1 MKQLSR
7 ARRVGLTAVL
17 CALVLRLWSEGYG
30 EKFLTWLTGPDAAAF
45 MIYLETGRDVRFS
58 PSLPAFSPDFMESP
72 PAATLPP
79 TEPTLPCFS
88 DADGLE
94 LYYASTE
101 DPDIPALL
109 AQPLSWNLRG
119 EEPTVLIIHTHTT
132 ESYTRVDEPY
142 KESAAWRTADEGYNM
157 VSIGDIVA
165 DILKENGIPVIHD
178 RELHDYPSYNGS
190 YTRTRKAIEDYVNQC
205 PSIQL
210 ILDLH
215 RDAAGEGRNQMR
227 TSATVEGQRSAQLM
241 LVMGTNYDTYPDNLS
256 LALKVHA
263 QLESQCPGITRPLQ
277 LRAARFNQDL
287 CPGSL
292 LVEVG
297 AAGNTHP
304 EAHRA
309 AEELAKAIVALADGT
324 AAEPPANASP
334 ADQSS

>member
-1 MKQLSR
+1 MKQQSC
-7 ARRVGLTAVL
+7 ARRVGITAIL

-30 EKFLTWLTGPDAAAF
+30 EKLLNLLTSPQAAAF
-45 MIYLETGRDVRFS
+45 YIYLETGRDVRFS
-58 PSLPAFSPDFMESP
+58 PSLPDFSPDFMESP

-79 TEPTLPCFS
+79 TEPTLPSFS

-109 AQPLSWNLRG
+109 AQPLRWNLRG
-119 EEPTVLIIHTHTT
+119 EEPTVLIVHTHTT

-142 KESAAWRTADEGYNM
+142 TESAAWRTADENYNM
-157 VSIGDIVA
+157 VAIGEIVKH
-165 DILKENGIPVIHD
+165 ILEENGIPVIHD

-190 YTRTRKAIEDYVNQC
+190 YARTRRVIQDYVNQY

-210 ILDLH
+210 VLDLH
-215 RDAAGEGRNQMR
+215 RDAAGEGSNQMR
-227 TSATVEGQRSAQLM
+227 TSATVDGEPSAQLM
-241 LVMGTNYDTYPDNLS
+241 LVMGTNYDSYPENLS
-256 LALKVHA
+256 LALKLHA
-263 QLESQCPGITRPLQ
+263 QLEQQCPGITRPLQ

-304 EAHRA
+304 EARRA
-309 AEELAKAIVALADGT
+309 AEQLAEAIVALAEGT
-324 AAEPPANASP
+324 AREE
-334 ADQSS
+334 

>member
-1 MKQLSR
+1 MKQQSR
-7 ARRVGLTAVL
+7 ARRVGITAIM

-30 EKFLTWLTGPDAAAF
+30 EKLLNLLTSPQAAAF
-45 MIYLETGRDVRFS
+45 YIYLETGRDVRFS

-79 TEPTLPCFS
+79 TEPTLPSFS

-109 AQPLSWNLRG
+109 AQPLRWNLRG
-119 EEPTVLIIHTHTT
+119 EEPTVLIVHTHTT

-142 KESAAWRTADEGYNM
+142 TESAAWRTADEDYNM
-157 VSIGDIVA
+157 VAIGEIVKH
-165 DILKENGIPVIHD
+165 ILEENGIPVIHD

-190 YTRTRKAIEDYVNQC
+190 YTRTRRVIQDYVNQY

-215 RDAAGEGRNQMR
+215 RDAAGEGSNQMR
-227 TSATVEGQRSAQLM
+227 TSATVDEEPSAQLM
-241 LVMGTNYDTYPDNLS
+241 LVMGTNYDSYPENLS
-256 LALKVHA
+256 LALKLHA
-263 QLESQCPGITRPLQ
+263 QLEQQCPGITRPLQ

-304 EAHRA
+304 EARRA
-309 AEELAKAIVALADGT
+309 AEQLAEAIVALAEGT
-324 AAEPPANASP
+324 AREE
-334 ADQSS
+334 

>member
-17 CALVLRLWSEGYG
+17 CALVLRLWSGGYG
-30 EKFLTWLTGPDAAAF
+30 DRLLELVTSSDAAAF
-45 MIYLETGRDVRFS
+45 YLYLETGRDVRFS

-72 PAATLPP
+72 PAATLPA
-79 TEPTLPCFS
+79 TEALLPSFS

-94 LYYASTE
+94 LYYASTK

-109 AQPLSWNLRG
+109 AQPLTWDLRG

-142 KESAAWRTADEGYNM
+142 KESSAWRTTDESYNM
-157 VSIGDIVA
+157 VSIGETVK
-165 DILKENGIPVIHD
+165 DILEDNGIPVIHD

-190 YTRTRKAIEDYVNQC
+190 YTRTRSTIQDYVNQY
-205 PSIQL
+205 PSILL

-215 RDAAGEGRNQMR
+215 RDAAGEGSNQMR
-227 TSATVEGQRSAQLM
+227 TSATVDGESSAQLM
-241 LVMGTNYDTYPDNLS
+241 LVMGTNYDTYEENLS

-263 QLESQCPGITRPLQ
+263 QLEAQCPGITRPLQ

-287 CPGSL
+287 SSGAL

-304 EAHRA
+304 EAQRA
-309 AEELAKAIVALADGT
+309 AEQLAKAIVALAEGT
-324 AAEPPANASP
+324 AREE
-334 ADQSS
+334 

>member
-7 ARRVGLTAVL
+7 ARRVGITAIM

-30 EKFLTWLTGPDAAAF
+30 EKLLNLLTSPQAAAF
-45 MIYLETGRDVRFS
+45 YIYLETGRDVRFS

-79 TEPTLPCFS
+79 TEPTLPSFS

-109 AQPLSWNLRG
+109 AQPLRWNLRG
-119 EEPTVLIIHTHTT
+119 EEPTVLIVHTHTT

-142 KESAAWRTADEGYNM
+142 TESAAWRTADEDYNM
-157 VSIGDIVA
+157 VAIGEIVK
-165 DILKENGIPVIHD
+165 DILEENGIPVIHD

-190 YTRTRKAIEDYVNQC
+190 YTRTRRVIQDYVNQY

-215 RDAAGEGRNQMR
+215 RDAAGEGSNQMR
-227 TSATVEGQRSAQLM
+227 TSATVDGEPSAQLM
-241 LVMGTNYDTYPDNLS
+241 LVMGTNYDSYPENLS
-256 LALKVHA
+256 LALKLHA
-263 QLESQCPGITRPLQ
+263 QLEQQCPGITRPLQ

-297 AAGNTHP
+297 AAGNTRP
-304 EAHRA
+304 EARRA
-309 AEELAKAIVALADGT
+309 AEQLAEAIVALADGT
-324 AAEPPANASP
+324 AREE
-334 ADQSS
+334 

>member
-7 ARRVGLTAVL
+7 ARRVGLCAIL
-17 CALVLRLWSEGYG
+17 CALVLRLWDEGYG
-30 EKFLTWLTGPDAAAF
+30 DKLLNLLTSPGAAAF
-45 MIYLETGRDVRFS
+45 YIYLETGRDVRFS

-72 PAATLPP
+72 PAATLPV
-79 TEPTLPCFS
+79 TEPTLPSFS

-94 LYYASTE
+94 LYYASTKK
-101 DPDIPALL
+101 PDIPALL
-109 AQPLSWNLRG
+109 AQPLQWNLRG

-142 KESAAWRTADEGYNM
+142 TESAAWRTTDEGYNM
-157 VSIGDIVA
+157 VSIGEVVRE
-165 DILKENGIPVIHD
+165 ILEENGIPVIHD

-190 YTRTRKAIEDYVNQC
+190 YTRTRAAIMDYVNQNG
-205 PSIQL
+205 SIQL

-215 RDAAGEGRNQMR
+215 RDAAGEGSHQMR
-227 TSATVEGQRSAQLM
+227 TLAAVDGEPSAQLM
-241 LVMGTNYDTYPDNLS
+241 LVMGTNYDTYEDNLS

-263 QLESQCPGITRPLQ
+263 QLEAQCPGITRPLQ

-287 CPGSL
+287 CPGTL

-304 EAHRA
+304 EARRA
-309 AEELAKAIVALADGT
+309 AEELAKAIVALAEGT
-324 AAEPPANASP
+324 ETVPPAP
-334 ADQSS
+334 

>member
-7 ARRVGLTAVL
+7 ARRVGLCAIL
-17 CALVLRLWSEGYG
+17 CALVLRLWDEGYG
-30 EKFLTWLTGPDAAAF
+30 DKLLNLLTSPGAAAF
-45 MIYLETGRDVRFS
+45 YIYLETGRDVRFS

-72 PAATLPP
+72 PAATLPV
-79 TEPTLPCFS
+79 TEPTLPSFS

-94 LYYASTE
+94 LYYASTKE
-101 DPDIPALL
+101 PDIPALL
-109 AQPLSWNLRG
+109 AQPLQWNLRG

-142 KESAAWRTADEGYNM
+142 TESAAWRTTDEGYNM
-157 VSIGDIVA
+157 VSIGEVVRE
-165 DILKENGIPVIHD
+165 ILEENGIPVIHD

-190 YTRTRKAIEDYVNQC
+190 YTRTREAIIDYVNQNG
-205 PSIQL
+205 SIQL

-215 RDAAGEGRNQMR
+215 RDAAGEGSHQMR
-227 TSATVEGQRSAQLM
+227 TLAAVDGEPSAQLM
-241 LVMGTNYDTYPDNLS
+241 LVMGTNYDTYEDNLS

-263 QLESQCPGITRPLQ
+263 QLEAQCPGITRPLQ

-287 CPGSL
+287 CPGTL

-304 EAHRA
+304 EAQRA
-309 AEELAKAIVALADGT
+309 AEELAKAIVALAEGT
-324 AAEPPANASP
+324 ETVPPAP
-334 ADQSS
+334 

>member
-7 ARRVGLTAVL
+7 ARRVGLCAIL
-17 CALVLRLWSEGYG
+17 CALVLRLWDEGYG
-30 EKFLTWLTGPDAAAF
+30 DKLLNLLTSPGAAAF
-45 MIYLETGRDVRFS
+45 YIYLETGRDVRFS

-72 PAATLPP
+72 PAATLPV
-79 TEPTLPCFS
+79 TEPTLPSFS

-94 LYYASTE
+94 LYYASTKE
-101 DPDIPALL
+101 PDIPALL
-109 AQPLSWNLRG
+109 AQPLQWNLRG

-142 KESAAWRTADEGYNM
+142 TESAAWRTTDEGYNM
-157 VSIGDIVA
+157 VSIGEVVRE
-165 DILKENGIPVIHD
+165 ILEGNGIPVIHD

-190 YTRTRKAIEDYVNQC
+190 YTRTRAAIMDYVNQNG
-205 PSIQL
+205 SIQL

-215 RDAAGEGRNQMR
+215 RDAAGEGSHQMR
-227 TSATVEGQRSAQLM
+227 TLAAVDGEPSAQLM
-241 LVMGTNYDTYPDNLS
+241 LVMGTNYDTYEDNLS

-263 QLESQCPGITRPLQ
+263 QLEAQCPGITRPLQ

-309 AEELAKAIVALADGT
+309 AQQLAKAIVALAEGT
-324 AAEPPANASP
+324 ADGESEE
-334 ADQSS
+334 

>member
-7 ARRVGLTAVL
+7 ARRVGITAIM

-30 EKFLTWLTGPDAAAF
+30 EKLLNLLTSPQAAAF
-45 MIYLETGRDVRFS
+45 YIYLETGRDVRFS

-79 TEPTLPCFS
+79 TEPTLPSFS

-109 AQPLSWNLRG
+109 AQPLRWNLRG
-119 EEPTVLIIHTHTT
+119 EEPTVLIVHTHTT

-142 KESAAWRTADEGYNM
+142 TESAAWRTADEDYNM
-157 VSIGDIVA
+157 VAIGEIVKH
-165 DILKENGIPVIHD
+165 ILEENGIPVIHD

-190 YTRTRKAIEDYVNQC
+190 YTRTRRVIQDYVNQY

-210 ILDLH
+210 VLDLH
-215 RDAAGEGRNQMR
+215 RDAAGEGCNQMR
-227 TSATVEGQRSAQLM
+227 TSATVDGEPSAQLM
-241 LVMGTNYDTYPDNLS
+241 LVMGTNYDSYPENLS
-256 LALKVHA
+256 LALKLHA
-263 QLESQCPGITRPLQ
+263 QLEQQCPGITRPLQ

-304 EAHRA
+304 EARRA
-309 AEELAKAIVALADGT
+309 AEQLAEAIVALADGT
-324 AAEPPANASP
+324 AREE
-334 ADQSS
+334 

>member
-1 MKQLSR
+1 MKQRNR

-30 EKFLTWLTGPDAAAF
+30 DKFLSWLTSPETAAF
-45 MIYLETGRDVRFS
+45 FSYLETGRDVRFS

-79 TEPTLPCFS
+79 TEPTLPSFS

-94 LYYASTE
+94 LYYASTVN
-101 DPDIPALL
+101 PDIPALL
-109 AQPLSWNLRG
+109 ARPLQWNLRG

-142 KESAAWRTADEGYNM
+142 TESAAWRTADEEYNM
-157 VSIGDIVA
+157 VSIGDIVGR
-165 DILKENGIPVIHD
+165 ILEESGIPVIHD
-178 RELHDYPSYNGS
+178 RALHDYPSYNGS
-190 YTRTRKAIEDYVNQC
+190 YTRTRKAIEDYVNQNS
-205 PSIQL
+205 SIQL

-227 TSATVEGQRSAQLM
+227 TQAAVDGQPAAQLM
-241 LVMGTNYDTYPDNLS
+241 LVMGTNYDTYEENLS

-263 QLESQCPGITRPLQ
+263 QLEAQCPGITRPLQ

-287 CPGSL
+287 CPGAL

-304 EAHRA
+304 EARRA
-309 AEELAKAIVALADGT
+309 AEQLAKAIVALAEGT
-324 AAEPPANASP
+324 G
-334 ADQSS
+334 D

>member
-1 MKQLSR
+1 MKQQSR
-7 ARRVGLTAVL
+7 ARRVGITAIM

-30 EKFLTWLTGPDAAAF
+30 EKLLNLLTSPQAAAF
-45 MIYLETGRDVRFS
+45 YIYLETGRDVRFS

-79 TEPTLPCFS
+79 TEPTLPSFS

-109 AQPLSWNLRG
+109 AQPLRWNLRG
-119 EEPTVLIIHTHTT
+119 EEPTVLIVHTHTT

-142 KESAAWRTADEGYNM
+142 TESAAWRTADEDYNM
-157 VSIGDIVA
+157 VAIGEIVKH
-165 DILKENGIPVIHD
+165 ILEENGIPVIHD

-190 YTRTRKAIEDYVNQC
+190 YTRTRRVIQDYVNQY

-215 RDAAGEGRNQMR
+215 RDAAGEGSNQMR
-227 TSATVEGQRSAQLM
+227 TSATVDGEPSAQLM
-241 LVMGTNYDTYPDNLS
+241 LVMGTNYDSYPENLS
-256 LALKVHA
+256 LALKLHA
-263 QLESQCPGITRPLQ
+263 QLEQQCPGITRPLQ

-304 EAHRA
+304 EARRA
-309 AEELAKAIVALADGT
+309 AEQLAEAIVALADGT
-324 AAEPPANASP
+324 ACEE
-334 ADQSS
+334 

>member
-7 ARRVGLTAVL
+7 ARRVGITAIM

-30 EKFLTWLTGPDAAAF
+30 EKLLNLLTSPQAAAF
-45 MIYLETGRDVRFS
+45 YIYLETGRDVRFS

-72 PAATLPP
+72 PAATIPA
-79 TEPTLPCFS
+79 TEPTLPSFS

-109 AQPLSWNLRG
+109 AQPLRWNLRG
-119 EEPTVLIIHTHTT
+119 EEPTVLIVHTHTT

-142 KESAAWRTADEGYNM
+142 TESAAWRTADEDYNM
-157 VSIGDIVA
+157 VAIGEIVKH
-165 DILKENGIPVIHD
+165 ILEENGIPVIHD

-190 YTRTRKAIEDYVNQC
+190 YARTRRVIQDYVNQY

-215 RDAAGEGRNQMR
+215 RDAAGEGSNQMR
-227 TSATVEGQRSAQLM
+227 TLATVDGEPSAQLM
-241 LVMGTNYDTYPDNLS
+241 LVMGTNYDSYPENLS
-256 LALKVHA
+256 LALKLHA
-263 QLESQCPGITRPLQ
+263 QLEQQCPGITRPLQ

-292 LVEVG
+292 LVEVV

-304 EAHRA
+304 EARRA
-309 AEELAKAIVALADGT
+309 AEQLAEAIVALAEGT
-324 AAEPPANASP
+324 AREE
-334 ADQSS
+334 

>member
-7 ARRVGLTAVL
+7 ARRVGITAVL

-30 EKFLTWLTGPDAAAF
+30 EKLLQLVTSPEAAAF
-45 MIYLETGRDVRFS
+45 YIYLETGRDVRFS

-72 PAATLPP
+72 PAATIPA
-79 TEPTLPCFS
+79 TEPTLPSFS

-101 DPDIPALL
+101 NPDIPALL
-109 AQPLSWNLRG
+109 SQPLQWNLRG

-142 KESAAWRTADEGYNM
+142 TESSAWRTADEGYNM
-157 VSIGDIVA
+157 VSIGETVRR
-165 DILKENGIPVIHD
+165 ILEENGIPVIHD
-178 RELHDYPSYNGS
+178 QELHDYPSYNGS
-190 YTRTRKAIEDYVNQC
+190 YTRTRKAIQDYVNQYS
-205 PSIQL
+205 SIQL

-215 RDAAGEGRNQMR
+215 RDAAGEGSRQMR
-227 TSATVEGQRSAQLM
+227 TSATVDGEPSAQLM
-241 LVMGTNYDTYPDNLS
+241 LVMGTNYDTYPENLS

-263 QLESQCPGITRPLQ
+263 QLEAQCPGITRPLQ

-287 CPGSL
+287 CPGAL

-304 EAHRA
+304 EAQRA
-309 AEELAKAIVALADGT
+309 AEQLAKAIVALAEGT
-324 AAEPPANASP
+324 AGGASGE
-334 ADQSS
+334 

>member
-1 MKQLSR
+1 MKQQSR
-7 ARRVGLTAVL
+7 ARRVGITAIM

-30 EKFLTWLTGPDAAAF
+30 EKLLNLLTSPQAAAF
-45 MIYLETGRDVRFS
+45 YIYLETGRDVRFS

-79 TEPTLPCFS
+79 TEPTLPSFS

-109 AQPLSWNLRG
+109 AQPLRWNLRG
-119 EEPTVLIIHTHTT
+119 EEPTVLIVHTHTT

-142 KESAAWRTADEGYNM
+142 TESAAWRTADEDYNM
-157 VSIGDIVA
+157 VAIGEIVKH
-165 DILKENGIPVIHD
+165 ILEENGIPVIHD

-190 YTRTRKAIEDYVNQC
+190 YTRTRAAIMEYVNQNG
-205 PSIQL
+205 SIQL
-210 ILDLH
+210 MLDLH
-215 RDAAGEGRNQMR
+215 RDAAGEGSHQMR
-227 TSATVEGQRSAQLM
+227 TLAAVDGEPSAQLM
-241 LVMGTNYDTYPDNLS
+241 LVMGTNYDTYEDNLS

-263 QLESQCPGITRPLQ
+263 QLEAQCPGITRPLQ

-287 CPGSL
+287 CPGTL

-304 EAHRA
+304 EARRA
-309 AEELAKAIVALADGT
+309 AEELAKAIVALAEGT
-324 AAEPPANASP
+324 ETVPPAP
-334 ADQSS
+334 

>member
-30 EKFLTWLTGPDAAAF
+30 DKFLKWLTSPETAAF
-45 MIYLETGRDVRFS
+45 FIYLETGRDVRFS

-79 TEPTLPCFS
+79 TEPTLPSFS
-88 DADGLE
+88 DADELE
-94 LYYASTE
+94 LYYASTV

-109 AQPLSWNLRG
+109 AQPLQWNLRG

-142 KESAAWRTADEGYNM
+142 SESAAWRTADEEYNM
-157 VSIGDIVA
+157 VSIGDIVSW
-165 DILKENGIPVIHD
+165 ILEENGIPVIHD

-190 YTRTRKAIEDYVNQC
+190 YTRTRKAIEDYVNQH

-227 TSATVEGQRSAQLM
+227 TRATVDGQSSAQLM
-241 LVMGTNYDTYPDNLS
+241 LVMGTNYDTYEENLS

-263 QLESQCPGITRPLQ
+263 QLEAQCPGITRPLQ

-287 CPGSL
+287 CPGAL

-304 EAHRA
+304 EARRA
-309 AEELAKAIVALADGT
+309 AEQLAKAIAALAEGT
-324 AAEPPANASP
+324 G
-334 ADQSS
+334 D

>member
-7 ARRVGLTAVL
+7 ARRVGITAVL
-17 CALVLRLWSEGYG
+17 CALVLRLWSDGYG
-30 EKFLTWLTGPDAAAF
+30 EKLLNLLTSPEAAAF
-45 MIYLETGRDVRFS
+45 YIYLETGRDVRFS

-72 PAATLPP
+72 PAATLPA
-79 TEPTLPCFS
+79 TEPTLPSFS

-101 DPDIPALL
+101 NPDIPALL
-109 AQPLSWNLRG
+109 AQPLQWHLRG
-119 EEPTVLIIHTHTT
+119 EEPSVLIVHTHTT

-142 KESAAWRTADEGYNM
+142 RESSAWRTVDEHYNM
-157 VSIGDIVA
+157 VSIGDTVTA
-165 DILKENGIPVIHD
+165 LLEENGISVIHD
-178 RELHDYPSYNGS
+178 RELHDYPSYHGS
-190 YTRTRKAIEDYVNQC
+190 YTRTRKAIEDYVNQY
-205 PSIQL
+205 PTIQL

-215 RDAAGEGRNQMR
+215 RDAAGEGSNQMR
-227 TSATVEGQRSAQLM
+227 TRATVDGESSAQLM
-241 LVMGTNYDTYPDNLS
+241 LVMGTNYDTYPENLS

-263 QLESQCPGITRPLQ
+263 QLEAQCPGITRPLQ

-304 EAHRA
+304 EAQRA
-309 AEELAKAIVALADGT
+309 AAQLAKAIIALAEGT
-324 AAEPPANASP
+324 AEFGVVSEE
-334 ADQSS
+334 

>member
-1 MKQLSR
+1 MKQQSR
-7 ARRVGLTAVL
+7 ARRVGITAIM

-30 EKFLTWLTGPDAAAF
+30 EKLLNLLTSPQAAAF
-45 MIYLETGRDVRFS
+45 YIYLETGRDVRFS

-79 TEPTLPCFS
+79 TEPTLPSFS

-109 AQPLSWNLRG
+109 AQPLRWNLRG
-119 EEPTVLIIHTHTT
+119 EEPTVLIVHTHTT

-142 KESAAWRTADEGYNM
+142 TESAAWRTADEDYNM
-157 VSIGDIVA
+157 VAIGEIVKH
-165 DILKENGIPVIHD
+165 ILEENGIPVIHD

-190 YTRTRKAIEDYVNQC
+190 YTRTRRVIQDYVNQY

-215 RDAAGEGRNQMR
+215 RDAAGEGSNQMR
-227 TSATVEGQRSAQLM
+227 TSATVDGEPSAQLM
-241 LVMGTNYDTYPDNLS
+241 LVMGTNYDSYPENLS
-256 LALKVHA
+256 LALKLHA
-263 QLESQCPGITRPLQ
+263 QLELQCPGITRPLQ

-304 EAHRA
+304 EARRA
-309 AEELAKAIVALADGT
+309 AEQLAEAIVALADGT
-324 AAEPPANASP
+324 AREE
-334 ADQSS
+334 

>member
-1 MKQLSR
+1 MKQQSR
-7 ARRVGLTAVL
+7 ARRVGITAIM

-30 EKFLTWLTGPDAAAF
+30 EKLLNLLTSPQAAAF
-45 MIYLETGRDVRFS
+45 YIYLETGRDVRFS

-79 TEPTLPCFS
+79 TEPTLPSFS

-109 AQPLSWNLRG
+109 AQPLRWNLRG
-119 EEPTVLIIHTHTT
+119 EEPTVLIVHTHTT

-142 KESAAWRTADEGYNM
+142 TESAAWRTADEDYNM
-157 VSIGDIVA
+157 VAIGEIVKH
-165 DILKENGIPVIHD
+165 ILEENGIPVIHD

-190 YTRTRKAIEDYVNQC
+190 YTRTRRVIQDYVNQY

-210 ILDLH
+210 VLDLH
-215 RDAAGEGRNQMR
+215 RDAAGEGSNQMR
-227 TSATVEGQRSAQLM
+227 TSATVDGEPSAQLM
-241 LVMGTNYDTYPDNLS
+241 LVMGTNYDSYPENLS
-256 LALKVHA
+256 LALKLHA
-263 QLESQCPGITRPLQ
+263 QLEKQCPGITRPLQ

-304 EAHRA
+304 EARRA
-309 AEELAKAIVALADGT
+309 AAQLAEAIVALAEGT
-324 AAEPPANASP
+324 AREE
-334 ADQSS
+334 

>member
-30 EKFLTWLTGPDAAAF
+30 ETFLEWLTSPETAAF
-45 MIYLETGRDVRFS
+45 FIYLETGRDVRFS

-72 PAATLPP
+72 PAATLPA
-79 TEPTLPCFS
+79 TEPTLPSFS

-94 LYYASTE
+94 LYYASTV

-109 AQPLSWNLRG
+109 AQPLQWNLRG

-142 KESAAWRTADEGYNM
+142 TESAAWRTADEDYNM
-157 VSIGDIVA
+157 VSIGDTVSR
-165 DILKENGIPVIHD
+165 ILEENGILVIHD

-190 YTRTRKAIEDYVNQC
+190 YTRTRKAIKDYVNQY
-205 PSIQL
+205 PGIRL

-227 TSATVEGQRSAQLM
+227 TNATVDGQPSAQLM
-241 LVMGTNYDTYPDNLS
+241 LVMGTNYDTYEENLS

-263 QLESQCPGITRPLQ
+263 QLEAQCPGITRPLQ

-287 CPGSL
+287 CPGTL

-304 EAHRA
+304 EAQRA
-309 AEELAKAIVALADGT
+309 AEQLAKAIVALAEGT
-324 AAEPPANASP
+324 A
-334 ADQSS
+334 D